1 MNVYTK
7 RFSELE
13 QDLNAI
19 DRTKRREQN
28 EYSGNRDY
36 INQEMLDTVK
46 VKIKSL
52 ITNLCSKES
61 EYYKAFEEAEKIV
74 PMDTNYDVYQRVNSV
89 FIALKDDYLSGYII
103 KYKSLVQA
111 EVFSDQIEQA
121 QKLLESNYYV
131 AAAIIAGIVLET
143 KLREVIVSN
152 NMKIGKLDKMNADLC
167 KKGIYNSLIQKQITS
182 IAAIRNSAAH
192 GKYEE
197 FNRDQVTTMIQQ
209 VTQIVSI
216 L

>member
-1 MNVYTK
+1 MDVFIK

-13 QDLNAI
+13 QDLIAI
-19 DRTKRREQN
+19 GGTKRREQS
-28 EYSGNRDY
+28 EYFGDRDY
-36 INQEMLDTVK
+36 INQEMFDTVK

-52 ITNLCSKES
+52 ITNLCTKES
-61 EYYKAFEEAEKIV
+61 DYYETFEEAEKIKSL
-74 PMDTNYDVYQRVNSV
+74 DSNYDIYKRVKSV
-89 FIALKDDYLSGYII
+89 FSALKDDYLNGYII
-103 KYKSLVQA
+103 KYKSLIQA

-121 QKLLESNYYV
+121 QELLESNYYV

-152 NMKIGKLDKMNADLC
+152 EMEVGKLDKMNADLC

-209 VTQIVSI
+209 VSQIVSN